1 MKKKYKRPLTLKEL
15 AKRPDSEIDFS
26 DIPELDEYFWKNAK
40 VTPPR
45 NKPNVSLRLDHET
58 IAYFKKQNPK
68 GYTSKM
74 AAILAAYVEAHRA
87 E

>member
-1 MKKKYKRPLTLKEL
+1 LTPKEL

-26 DIPELDEYFWKNAK
+26 DIPELDENFWKNAK
-40 VTPPR
+40 LTPPR
-45 NKPNVSLRLDHET
+45 NKPNISLRLDQET

-74 AAILAAYVEAHRA
+74 AAILAAYVAAHQG
-87 E
+87 